1 MTQEN
6 WRESNMNLRVGIL
19 AVTLLA
25 IVSSIVAR
33 ALEEG
38 ESAMPERYPEIPAIM
53 IPSLEAYEADR
64 ITTASGTVEFPGGRI
79 LGHVKKETKDG
90 VNRIIIDGDVGILLT
105 KDNTGGVL
113 RLDFSS
119 KPIET
124 VKALFSDFPDSF
136 HAQAV
141 DLDGRPVEIEIKH
154 GASYL
159 HISLS
164 EGRKIVVEKIV
175 FLDNARLEQADN
187 IDGIQL
193 VIRPKYLPMG
203 EELECFFNKVK
214 PLIE

>member
-6 WRESNMNLRVGIL
+6 WKESNMKLRVGIL

-38 ESAMPERYPEIPAIM
+38 ESAMPERYPEIPAITL
-53 IPSLEAYEADR
+53 PTSEAYEADR
-64 ITTASGTVEFPGGRI
+64 IATASGTVEFPGGRI
-79 LGHVKKETKDG
+79 LGHVKKTNKDG

-113 RLDFSS
+113 RIDFSS
-119 KPIET
+119 EQIET

-136 HAQAV
+136 HPQAV

-154 GASYL
+154 GANYL

-164 EGRKIVVEKIV
+164 EGIKIVVEKIV
-175 FLDNARLEQADN
+175 FLDNARLEHADN
-187 IDGIQL
+187 FNGIQL
-193 VIRPKYLPMG
+193 VIRPKFLPMG
-203 EELECFFNKVK
+203 EELEYFFNKVK